1 MITIRLLAGLLSAFD
16 KIVRYWPLIVLLEW
30 TRVKNGLQTSDPP
43 AKMRLRAACERRRE
57 TPGLRAYGCGRD
69 EARTHIA
76 VGRANPPISAR
87 PTLRN
92 ARPTGIWVQAER
104 DELPGTLAR
113 WARPLSVRSGHP
125 GEPLRGF
132 FVASLLRKQRVK
144 LPGTSSRWA
153 RLSAC

>member
-16 KIVRYWPLIVLLEW
+16 KIVRYRALIVLLEW

-113 WARPLSVRSGHP
+113 WAR
-125 GEPLRGF
+125 
-132 FVASLLRKQRVK
+132 
-144 LPGTSSRWA
+144 
-153 RLSAC
+153 LSAC

>member
-1 MITIRLLAGLLSAFD
+1 MITIRLLTGLLSAFD

-104 DELPGTLAR
+104 DELPGTSAR
-113 WARPLSVRSGHP
+113 R
-125 GEPLRGF
+125 
-132 FVASLLRKQRVK
+132 
-144 LPGTSSRWA
+144 A
-153 RLSAC
+153 RLSVIPSEARDPREADIRVNRFAGILRRFAPQNDRAVAS